1 MNVRVT
7 PLDTQPVNQQ
17 EIEIVERKGLGHP
30 DTICDALAEKL
41 SAELCKF
48 YYEKFGFVLHHNV
61 DKNLLVG
68 GSALPKFGGGEI
80 KEPIEIFLS
89 GRAIKEYK
97 GVKVPVDELAVESA
111 KEWLKENIHA
121 IDPEKHVRIHTY
133 IRPGSVDLVDIYM
146 RQLKEGLP
154 LSNDTSFGVGYAPFD
169 DLENVVYHVEKKLN
183 DKEFK
188 KVHPEVGED
197 IKVMG
202 VRIGEKIKITI
213 ACAFVD
219 RFVKDVDDYVE
230 KRENVR
236 KTALDVAKRFTTR
249 EVEVDINTGD
259 DIENANVYITVTG
272 TSAEAGDDG
281 EVGRG
286 NRVNGLIT
294 PYRPMSLEAA
304 AGKNPIT
311 HVGKLYNI
319 TANEIAREV
328 VKEIPEIEEAYVY
341 MVSQIGKPVNQPLAV
356 DVKVRSSQP
365 TEAFQPRV
373 EVIVNEKLSEMKDI
387 WKKLVN
393 GEITVY

>member
-1 MNVRVT
+1 MNVRLT
-7 PLDTQPVNQQ
+7 PLDTQPVWEQ

-48 YYEKFGFVLHHNV
+48 YYDKFGFVLHHNV

-68 GSALPKFGGGEI
+68 GSAVPKFGGGEVT
-80 KEPIEIFLS
+80 EPIEIFLS

-97 GVKVPVDELAVESA
+97 GVKVPVDEIAVESA
-111 KEWLKENIHA
+111 KEWLRENIHA
-121 IDPEKHVRIHTY
+121 IDPERHVKIHTY

-146 RQLKEGLP
+146 RQLREGVP

-169 DLENVVYHVEKKLN
+169 DLEQVVYNVEKKLN
-183 DKEFK
+183 DKELK
-188 KVHPEVGED
+188 KAHPEIGED
-197 IKVMG
+197 VKVMG
-202 VRIGEKIKITI
+202 VRVGEKIKITV

-219 RFVKDVDDYVE
+219 RFVKDVNDYAE

-236 KTALDVAKRFTTR
+236 RIALDVAKSLTRR
-249 EVEVDINTGD
+249 EVEVEVNTGD
-259 DIENANVYITVTG
+259 DLENGNVYITVTG

-319 TANEIAREV
+319 TSNEIAAAV
-328 VKEIPEIEEAYVY
+328 VREIPEVQEAYVY

-356 DVKVRSSQP
+356 DVKVRS
-365 TEAFQPRV
+365 EEELKKFEGKV
-373 EVIVNEKLSEMKDI
+373 EEIVKEHLNQMKDL
-387 WKKLVN
+387 WKKLVS

>member
-1 MNVRVT
+1 MNIRVT
-7 PLDTQPVNQQ
+7 PLDTQPVYEA
-17 EIEIVERKGLGHP
+17 EIEIVERKGIGHP

-68 GSALPKFGGGEI
+68 GSAIPAFGGGEV

-97 GVKVPVDELAVESA
+97 GVKVPVEEIAVESA

-121 IDPEKHVRIHTY
+121 IDPEKDVRIHTY

-146 RQLKEGLP
+146 RQLKEGVP
-154 LSNDTSFGVGYAPFD
+154 LSNDTSFGVGFAPFD
-169 DLENVVYHVEKKLN
+169 DVENVVYHTEKKLN
-183 DKEFK
+183 SKELK
-188 KVHPEVGED
+188 KVHPEIGED

-202 VRIGEKIKITI
+202 VRIGEKMEITI

-219 RFVKDVDDYVE
+219 RYVKDIDDYVE

-236 KTALDVAKRFTTR
+236 KIAYDVAKKFTNR
-249 EVEVDINTGD
+249 EVKIHINTGD
-259 DIENANVYITVTG
+259 DIENQNVYITVTG

-319 TANEIAREV
+319 TANEIAQAVVENIPE
-328 VKEIPEIEEAYVY
+328 VKEAYCY
-341 MVSQIGKPVNQPLAV
+341 MVSQIGKPVNEPLAV
-356 DVKVRSSQP
+356 DVKVRTSEKPEIFQP
-365 TEAFQPRV
+365 TIEK
-373 EVIVNEKLSEMKDI
+373 IVKDCLSDMKNT
-387 WKKLVN
+387 WKKLVE

>member
-1 MNVRVT
+1 MNIRVT
-7 PLDTQPVNQQ
+7 PLDTQPVYEA
-17 EIEIVERKGLGHP
+17 EIEIVERKGVGHP

-68 GSALPKFGGGEI
+68 GSAIPAFGGGEV

-121 IDPEKHVRIHTY
+121 IDPEKDVRIHTY

-146 RQLKEGLP
+146 RQLKEGVP
-154 LSNDTSFGVGYAPFD
+154 LSNDTSFGVGFAPFD
-169 DLENVVYHVEKKLN
+169 DVENVVYHIEKKLN
-183 DKEFK
+183 SKELK
-188 KVHPEVGED
+188 KVHPEIGED

-202 VRIGEKIKITI
+202 VRIGEKMEITI

-219 RFVKDVDDYVE
+219 RYVKDIDDYVE

-236 KTALDVAKRFTTR
+236 KIAYDVAKKFTDR
-249 EVEVDINTGD
+249 EVEIHINTGD
-259 DIENANVYITVTG
+259 DIENQNVYITVTG

-286 NRVNGLIT
+286 NRANGLIT

-319 TANEIAREV
+319 TANEIAKAV
-328 VKEIPEIEEAYVY
+328 VENIPEIEEAYCY
-341 MVSQIGKPVNQPLAV
+341 MVSQIGKPVNEPLAV
-356 DVKVRSSQP
+356 DVKVRTSGKP
-365 TEAFQPRV
+365 EAFQPAI
-373 EVIVNEKLSEMKDI
+373 EKIVRDCLSDMKNT
-387 WKKLVN
+387 WKKLVE

>member
-1 MNVRVT
+1 MNVKVT

-48 YYEKFGFVLHHNV
+48 YYDKFGFVLHHNV

-68 GSALPKFGGGEI
+68 GSALPKFGGGEV

-169 DLENVVYHVEKKLN
+169 DLENVVYHVERKLN
-183 DKEFK
+183 DREFK

-219 RFVKDVDDYVE
+219 RFVKDVDDYME
-230 KRENVR
+230 KKENVR
-236 KTALDVAKRFTTR
+236 RTALDVAKRFTTR

-259 DIENANVYITVTG
+259 DVENANVYITVTG

-328 VKEIPEIEEAYVY
+328 VNEVPEVEEAYVY

-365 TEAFQPRV
+365 TEAFQPKV

>member
-1 MNVRVT
+1 MNIRVT
-7 PLDTQPVNQQ
+7 PLDTQPVYEA
-17 EIEIVERKGLGHP
+17 EIEIVERKGIGHP

-68 GSALPKFGGGEI
+68 GKAIPKFGGGEVV
-80 KEPIEIFLS
+80 EPIEIFLS

-97 GVKVPVDELAVESA
+97 GIEIPVDEIAVESA
-111 KEWLKENIHA
+111 KEWLRENIHA
-121 IDPEKHVRIHTY
+121 IDVEKHVRICTY

-146 RQLKEGLP
+146 RKLKEGVP
-154 LSNDTSFGVGYAPFD
+154 LANDTSFGVGYAPFD
-169 DLENVVYHVEKKLN
+169 DVEKIVYAIEEKLN
-183 DKEFK
+183 SKEMK
-188 KVHPEVGED
+188 KTNPEIGED

-202 VRIGEKIKITI
+202 VRIEDKIKITI

-219 RFVKDVDDYVE
+219 RFVKDINDYVE

-236 KTALDVAKRFTTR
+236 KIALEVAKGLTDR
-249 EVEVDINTGD
+249 EVEIHVNTGD
-259 DIENANVYITVTG
+259 DVENQNVYITVTG
-272 TSAEAGDDG
+272 TSSEAGDDG

-319 TANEIAREV
+319 TANEIAKFVVENIEEV
-328 VKEIPEIEEAYVY
+328 EEAYCY
-341 MVSQIGKPVNQPLAV
+341 MVSQIGKPINEPLAV
-356 DVKVRSSQP
+356 DVKVRSQGNP
-365 TEAFQPRV
+365 KDFQ
-373 EVIVNEKLSEMKDI
+373 EKIEEIVKDCLADMKNI
-387 WKKLVN
+387 WKKLVE
-393 GEITVY
+393 GEVLVY

>member
-7 PLDTQPVNQQ
+7 PLDIQSVNNQ

-30 DTICDALAEKL
+30 DTICDALAERL
-41 SAELCKF
+41 SAELCKI

-68 GSALPKFGGGEI
+68 GSAVPKFGGGEV

-97 GVKVPVDELAVESA
+97 GEKIPVDEIAVECA
-111 KEWLKENIHA
+111 KDWLRENIHA
-121 IDPEKHVRIHTY
+121 IDPENHVKIHTY

-146 RQLKEGLP
+146 RQLKAGLP
-154 LSNDTSFGVGYAPFD
+154 LSNDTSFGVGFAPFD
-169 DLENVVYHVEKKLN
+169 ELENVVYHVERRLN

-197 IKVMG
+197 VKVMG
-202 VRIGEKIKITI
+202 VRVGEKIKITI

-219 RFVKDVDDYVE
+219 KFVRDIDDYVE

-236 KTALDVAKRFTTR
+236 RTALEVARKFTVR

-259 DIENANVYITVTG
+259 DIENQNVYITVTG

-319 TANEIAREV
+319 TANDIAKSVTE
-328 VKEIPEIEEAYVY
+328 EIPEIEEAYVY
-341 MVSQIGKPVNQPLAV
+341 MVSQIGKPINQPLAV
-356 DVKVRSSQP
+356 DVKVRSAENL
-365 TEAFQPRV
+365 EAFRPKI
-373 EVIVNEKLSEMKDI
+373 EVIVNENLSRMNEI
-387 WKKLVN
+387 WKRLIN
-393 GEITVY
+393 GEVTVY

>member
-7 PLDTQPVNQQ
+7 PLDVKPVREQ

-41 SAELCKF
+41 SAELCKI

-68 GSALPKFGGGEI
+68 GRALPQFGGGKVE
-80 KEPIEIFLS
+80 EPIEIILS

-97 GVKVPVDELAVESA
+97 GEKITVDEIAVESA

-121 IDPEKHVRIHTY
+121 IDPERDVKIHTR

-146 RQLKEGLP
+146 RQLKSGLP
-154 LSNDTSFGVGYAPFD
+154 LSNDTSFGVGFAPFD
-169 DLENVVYHVEKKLN
+169 DLESVVYHVEKRLN
-183 DKEFK
+183 DREFK
-188 KVHPEVGED
+188 ENHPEVGED

-202 VRIGEKIKITI
+202 VRVGEKIKITV

-219 RFVKDVDDYVE
+219 RFVKDVSDYAE
-230 KRENVR
+230 KKENVR
-236 KTALDVAKRFTTR
+236 KTALEVAKKFTTR

-259 DIENANVYITVTG
+259 DLESGNVYITVTG

-319 TANEIAREV
+319 TANDIAKSV
-328 VKEIPEIEEAYVY
+328 VEEIPEIEEAYVY

-356 DVKVRSSQP
+356 DVKVRSSEP
-365 TEAFQPRV
+365 VESFRPKI
-373 EVIVNEKLSEMKDI
+373 EVIVNENLSEMKNI
-387 WKKLVN
+387 WKRLVE
-393 GEITVY
+393 GEIKVY

>member
-1 MNVRVT
+1 MKLKVT
-7 PLDTQPVNQQ
+7 PLDTQPVYRA

-41 SAELCKF
+41 SAELCRF
-48 YYEKFGFVLHHNV
+48 YHEKFGFVLHHNV

-68 GSALPKFGGGEI
+68 GSAVPAFGGGEV

-97 GVKVPVDELAVESA
+97 GVKIPVDEIAVESA

-121 IDPEKHVRIHTY
+121 IDPERHVRIHTY

-146 RQLKEGLP
+146 RQLKEGVP

-169 DLENVVYHVEKKLN
+169 DLENVVYHIEKRLN
-183 DKEFK
+183 DRELK
-188 KVHPEVGED
+188 KNHPEIGED

-202 VRIGEKIKITI
+202 VRVGEKIKITI

-219 RFVKDVDDYVE
+219 RFVKDVNDYVE

-236 KTALDVAKRFTTR
+236 KIAYDVARSFTDR
-249 EVEVDINTGD
+249 EVEIDINTGD

-319 TANEIAREV
+319 TANEIAATV
-328 VKEIPEIEEAYVY
+328 VKEIPEIEEAYCY

-356 DVKVRSSQP
+356 DVKVRTSDNL
-365 TEAFQPRV
+365 EAFRPKI
-373 EVIVNEKLSEMKDI
+373 EVIVNECLSEMKNT
-387 WKKLVN
+387 WKKLV
-393 GEITVY
+393 EEKITVY

>member
-1 MNVRVT
+1 MNIKLT
-7 PLDTQPVNQQ
+7 PLDTTPVYSQ

-68 GSALPKFGGGEI
+68 GSALPKFGGGEVI
-80 KEPIEIFLS
+80 EPIEIFLS

-97 GVKVPVDELAVESA
+97 GVKIPVDEIAVESA
-111 KEWLKENIHA
+111 KEWLKNNIHA
-121 IDPEKHVRIHTY
+121 IDPEKHVKIHTY

-146 RQLKEGLP
+146 RQLKEGVP

-169 DLENVVYHVEKKLN
+169 DVERVVYNIEKRLN
-183 DKEFK
+183 SKETK
-188 KVHPEVGED
+188 KENPEIGED

-202 VRIGEKIKITI
+202 VRVGEKIKITI

-219 RFVKDVDDYVE
+219 KFVKDVKDYVE
-230 KRENVR
+230 KREKV
-236 KTALDVAKRFTTR
+236 KEIAYSVAKGLTER
-249 EVEVDINTGD
+249 EVDIEINTGD
-259 DIENANVYITVTG
+259 DLEGGNVYITVTG

-319 TANEIAREV
+319 TSNEIADRV
-328 VKEIPEIEEAYVY
+328 VKSIPEVEEAYVY
-341 MVSQIGKPVNQPLAV
+341 MVSQIGKPINEPLAV
-356 DVKVRSSQP
+356 DVKVR
-365 TEAFQPRV
+365 TKGALNFQSKV
-373 EVIVNEKLSEMKDI
+373 EEIVKECLSEMKDT
-387 WKKLVN
+387 WRKLVN

>member
-7 PLDTQPVNQQ
+7 PLDTQPVNTQ

-68 GSALPKFGGGEI
+68 GSALPKFGGGEVN
-80 KEPIEIFLS
+80 EPIEIFLS

-97 GVKVPVDELAVESA
+97 GVKIPVDEMAVESA

-169 DLENVVYHVEKKLN
+169 DLENVVYHVEKRLN
-183 DKEFK
+183 SKEFK
-188 KVHPEVGED
+188 EIHPEVGED

-219 RFVKDVDDYVE
+219 KFVKDINDYVE

-236 KTALDVAKRFTTR
+236 KVALDVAKKFTNR

-259 DIENANVYITVTG
+259 DVENENVYITVTG

-328 VKEIPEIEEAYVY
+328 VKEVPEIEEAYVY

-356 DVKVRSSQP
+356 DVKVRGSEP
-365 TEAFQPRV
+365 TESFQPKV

-387 WKKLVN
+387 WKRLVN

>member
-1 MNVRVT
+1 MNIKVT
-7 PLDTQPVNQQ
+7 PLDTMPVYAQ

-68 GSALPKFGGGEI
+68 GSALPKFGGGEV

-97 GVKVPVDELAVESA
+97 GVEIPVDEIAVESA
-111 KEWLKENIHA
+111 KEWLRENIHA
-121 IDPEKHVRIHTY
+121 IDPENHVRIHTY

-146 RQLKEGLP
+146 RQLKEGVS

-169 DLENVVYHVEKKLN
+169 DLENVVYHIEKRLN
-183 DKEFK
+183 DKELK
-188 KVHPEVGED
+188 KIHPEIGED

-202 VRIGEKIKITI
+202 VRVGEKIKVTV

-219 RFVKDVDDYVE
+219 RFVKDVNDYAQ
-230 KRENVR
+230 KRENV
-236 KTALDVAKRFTTR
+236 KKIATEVAKKFTDR
-249 EVEVDINTGD
+249 EVEVEVNTGD
-259 DIENANVYITVTG
+259 DLERGNVYITVTG

-319 TANEIAREV
+319 TSNEIARKV
-328 VKEIPEIEEAYVY
+328 VEEIPEIEEAYVY

-356 DVKVRSSQP
+356 DVKVRSSEP
-365 TEAFQPRV
+365 TEAFQPKV
-373 EVIVNEKLSEMKDI
+373 EVIVRDCLADMKNT
-387 WKKLVN
+387 WKKLVS
-393 GEITVY
+393 GEVTVY

>member
-1 MNVRVT
+1 MNIKVT
-7 PLDTQPVNQQ
+7 PLDTTPVYRQ

-68 GSALPKFGGGEI
+68 GSALPKFGGGEVL
-80 KEPIEIFLS
+80 EPIEIFLS
-89 GRAIKEYK
+89 GRAIKEYR
-97 GVKVPVDELAVESA
+97 GVKIPVDEIAVESA
-111 KEWLKENIHA
+111 KEWLRENIHA

-146 RQLKEGLP
+146 RQLKEGVP

-169 DLENVVYHVEKKLN
+169 DLENVVYHIEKRLN
-183 DKEFK
+183 DRELK
-188 KVHPEVGED
+188 KIHPEIGED
-197 IKVMG
+197 VKVMG
-202 VRIGEKIKITI
+202 VRVGEKITVTI

-219 RFVKDVDDYVE
+219 RFVKDVNDYAQ

-236 KTALDVAKRFTTR
+236 KIAYEVAKKFTDR
-249 EVEVDINTGD
+249 EVEIEVNTGD
-259 DIENANVYITVTG
+259 DLENGNVYITVTG

-319 TANEIAREV
+319 TSNEIAKRV
-328 VKEIPEIEEAYVY
+328 VREIPEIEEAYVY

-356 DVKVRSSQP
+356 DVKVRTAGNPQ
-365 TEAFQPRV
+365 AFQPKV
-373 EVIVNEKLSEMKDI
+373 EVIVRESLADMKNI
-387 WKKLVN
+387 WKRLVS

>member
-1 MNVRVT
+1 MNIKLT
-7 PLDTQPVNQQ
+7 SLDTTPVYEQ

-68 GSALPKFGGGEI
+68 GSALPKFGGGEVI
-80 KEPIEIFLS
+80 EPIEIFLS

-97 GVKVPVDELAVESA
+97 GVKIPVDEIAVESA
-111 KEWLKENIHA
+111 KEWLRNNIHA
-121 IDPEKHVRIHTY
+121 IDPEKHVKIHTY

-146 RQLKEGLP
+146 RQLKEGIP

-169 DLENVVYHVEKKLN
+169 DVESVVYNIEKKLN
-183 DKEFK
+183 SKETK
-188 KVHPEVGED
+188 EENPEIGED

-202 VRIGEKIKITI
+202 VRVGDKIKITI

-219 RFVKDVDDYVE
+219 RFVKDVNDYIE
-230 KRENVR
+230 KREKV
-236 KTALDVAKRFTTR
+236 KEIAYSVAKEYTKR
-249 EVEVDINTGD
+249 EVEIEINTGD
-259 DIENANVYITVTG
+259 DLENGNVYITVTG

-319 TANEIAREV
+319 TSNQIADKV
-328 VKEIPEIEEAYVY
+328 VKSIPEVEEAYVY
-341 MVSQIGKPVNQPLAV
+341 MVSQIGKPINEPLVV
-356 DVKVRSSQP
+356 DVKVR
-365 TEAFQPRV
+365 TKGELKFQKEV
-373 EVIVNEKLSEMKDI
+373 EGIVKECLSEMKGI

>member
-7 PLDTQPVNQQ
+7 PLDIQPVREQ

-41 SAELCKF
+41 SAELCKV
-48 YYEKFGFVLHHNV
+48 YYEKFGLVLHHNV

-68 GSALPKFGGGEI
+68 GRALPKFGGGKVE
-80 KEPIEIFLS
+80 EPIEIFLS

-97 GVKVPVDELAVESA
+97 GEKIPVDEIAVESA

-121 IDPEKHVRIHTY
+121 IDPERDVRIHTR

-146 RQLKEGLP
+146 RQLKSGLP
-154 LSNDTSFGVGYAPFD
+154 LSNDTSFGVGFAPFD
-169 DLENVVYHVEKKLN
+169 DLENVVYHVEKRLN

-188 KVHPEVGED
+188 KNHPEVGED

-202 VRIGEKIKITI
+202 VRVGEKIRITI

-219 RFVKDVDDYVE
+219 RFVKDVNDYAE

-236 KTALDVAKRFTTR
+236 KTALEVAKKFTTR

-259 DIENANVYITVTG
+259 DLERENVYITVTG

-319 TANEIAREV
+319 TANDIARSV
-328 VKEIPEIEEAYVY
+328 VEEIPEIEEAYVY

-356 DVKVRSSQP
+356 DVKVRSAEP
-365 TEAFQPRV
+365 VEPFKAKI
-373 EVIVNEKLSEMKDI
+373 EVIVNENLSEMKNI
-387 WKKLVN
+387 WKRLVE
-393 GEITVY
+393 GKTTVY

>member
-1 MNVRVT
+1 MNIKLT
-7 PLDTQPVNQQ
+7 PLDTTPVYSQ

-68 GSALPKFGGGEI
+68 GSALPKFGGGEVI
-80 KEPIEIFLS
+80 EPIEIFLS

-97 GVKVPVDELAVESA
+97 GVKIPVDEIAVESA
-111 KEWLKENIHA
+111 KEWLKDNIHA
-121 IDPEKHVRIHTY
+121 IDPEKHVKIHTY

-146 RQLKEGLP
+146 RQLKEGVP

-169 DLENVVYHVEKKLN
+169 DVESVVYNIERKLN
-183 DKEFK
+183 SKEIK
-188 KVHPEVGED
+188 KENPEIGED

-202 VRIGEKIKITI
+202 VRVGEKIKITI

-219 RFVKDVDDYVE
+219 RFVKGVEDYVE
-230 KRENVR
+230 KREKV
-236 KTALDVAKRFTTR
+236 KEIAYSVAKGLTER
-249 EVEVDINTGD
+249 EVDIEINTGD
-259 DIENANVYITVTG
+259 DLEGGNVYITVTG

-319 TANEIAREV
+319 TSNEIADKV
-328 VKEIPEIEEAYVY
+328 VKSIPEVEEAYVY
-341 MVSQIGKPVNQPLAV
+341 MVSQIGKPINEPLAV
-356 DVKVRSSQP
+356 DVKVR
-365 TEAFQPRV
+365 TKGELNFQGKV
-373 EVIVNEKLSEMKDI
+373 EEIVKECLSEMKDI

>member
-1 MNVRVT
+1 MNIRVT
-7 PLDTQPVNQQ
+7 PLDTQPVYEA
-17 EIEIVERKGLGHP
+17 EIEIVERKGVGHP

-68 GSALPKFGGGEI
+68 GSAIPAFGGGEV

-121 IDPEKHVRIHTY
+121 IDPEKDVRIHTY

-146 RQLKEGLP
+146 RQLKEGVP
-154 LSNDTSFGVGYAPFD
+154 LSNDTSFGVGFAPFD
-169 DLENVVYHVEKKLN
+169 DVENVVYHIEKKLN
-183 DKEFK
+183 SKELK
-188 KVHPEVGED
+188 KVHPEIGED

-202 VRIGEKIKITI
+202 VRIGEKMEITI

-219 RFVKDVDDYVE
+219 RYVKDIDDYVK

-236 KTALDVAKRFTTR
+236 KIAYDVAKKFTDR
-249 EVEVDINTGD
+249 EVEIHINTGD
-259 DIENANVYITVTG
+259 DIENQNVYITVTG

-286 NRVNGLIT
+286 NRANGLIT

-319 TANEIAREV
+319 TANEIAKAV
-328 VKEIPEIEEAYVY
+328 VENIPEIEEAYCY
-341 MVSQIGKPVNQPLAV
+341 MVSQIGKPVNEPLAV
-356 DVKVRSSQP
+356 DVKVRTSEKP
-365 TEAFQPRV
+365 EAFQPTI
-373 EVIVNEKLSEMKDI
+373 EKIVRDCLSDMKNT
-387 WKKLVN
+387 WKKLVE

>member
-1 MNVRVT
+1 MNIRVT
-7 PLDTQPVNQQ
+7 PLDVQPVWSS
-17 EIEIVERKGLGHP
+17 EIEIVERKGIGHP
-30 DTICDALAEKL
+30 DTICDALAERL

-48 YYEKFGFVLHHNV
+48 YYEHFGFVLHHNV

-68 GSALPKFGGGEI
+68 GSAVPKFGGG
-80 KEPIEIFLS
+80 KVTEPIEIFLS

-97 GVKVPVDELAVESA
+97 GVKVPVEEIAVESA

-121 IDPEKHVRIHTY
+121 IDPEKHVKIYTH

-146 RQLKEGLP
+146 RQLKEGVP

-169 DLENVVYHVEKKLN
+169 DLENVVYHIERKLN
-183 DKEFK
+183 DKKTKEA
-188 KVHPEVGED
+188 HPEIGED

-219 RFVKDVDDYVE
+219 RFVKDINDYVE

-236 KTALDVAKRFTTR
+236 NMAYEVAKQFTER
-249 EVEVDINTGD
+249 EVEVHINTGD
-259 DIENANVYITVTG
+259 DVENQNVYITVTG
-272 TSAEAGDDG
+272 TSSEAGDDG

-319 TANEIAREV
+319 TANEIAKAV
-328 VKEIPEIEEAYVY
+328 VESIPEIEEAYCY
-341 MVSQIGKPVNQPLAV
+341 MVSQIGKPVNEPLAV
-356 DVKVRSSQP
+356 DVKVRAK
-365 TEAFQPRV
+365 EEIAKFQEPI
-373 EVIVNEKLSEMKDI
+373 EKIVKECLAGMKDT
-387 WKKLVN
+387 WKRLVKE
-393 GEITVY
+393 EITVY

>member
-1 MNVRVT
+1 MNIKVT
-7 PLDTQPVNQQ
+7 PLDTMPVYAQ

-68 GSALPKFGGGEI
+68 GSALPKFGGGEV

-97 GVKVPVDELAVESA
+97 GVEIPVDEIAVESA
-111 KEWLKENIHA
+111 KEWLRENIHA

-146 RQLKEGLP
+146 RQLKEGVP

-169 DLENVVYHVEKKLN
+169 DLENVVYHIEKRLN
-183 DKEFK
+183 DKELK
-188 KVHPEVGED
+188 KIHPEIGED

-202 VRIGEKIKITI
+202 VRVGEKIKVTV

-219 RFVKDVDDYVE
+219 RFVKDVNDYAQ
-230 KRENVR
+230 KRENV
-236 KTALDVAKRFTTR
+236 KKIATEVAKKFTDR
-249 EVEVDINTGD
+249 EVEVEVNTGD
-259 DIENANVYITVTG
+259 DLERGNVYITVTG

-319 TANEIAREV
+319 TSNEIARKV
-328 VKEIPEIEEAYVY
+328 VEEIPEIEEAYVY

-356 DVKVRSSQP
+356 DVKARSSEP
-365 TEAFQPRV
+365 TEAFQSKV
-373 EVIVNEKLSEMKDI
+373 EVIVRDCLADMKNT
-387 WKKLVN
+387 WKKLVS
-393 GEITVY
+393 GEVTVY

>member
-48 YYEKFGFVLHHNV
+48 YYDKFGFVLHHNV

-202 VRIGEKIKITI
+202 VRLGEKIKITI

-230 KRENVR
+230 KKENVKR
-236 KTALDVAKRFTTR
+236 TALDVAKRFTTR

-259 DIENANVYITVTG
+259 DVENANVYITVTG

-365 TEAFQPRV
+365 TEAFQPKV

>member
-7 PLDTQPVNQQ
+7 PLDTQPVYRQ

-68 GSALPKFGGGEI
+68 GSALPRFGGGEVT
-80 KEPIEIFLS
+80 EPIEIFLA

-97 GVKVPVDELAVESA
+97 GVKVPVDEIAVEGA

-169 DLENVVYHVEKKLN
+169 DLENVVYHVEKRLN
-183 DKEFK
+183 DREFK
-188 KVHPEVGED
+188 KAHPEVGED

-202 VRIGEKIKITI
+202 VRVGEKIKITI

-219 RFVKDVDDYVE
+219 RFVKDINDYVE
-230 KRENVR
+230 KREKVR
-236 KTALDVAKRFTTR
+236 KTALEVAKEFTER

-259 DIENANVYITVTG
+259 DVENANVYITVTG

-319 TANEIAREV
+319 TANEIAKEV
-328 VKEIPEIEEAYVY
+328 VKEISEVEEAYVY

-365 TEAFQPRV
+365 SSSFQKRV
-373 EVIVNEKLSEMKDI
+373 EEIVNEKLVEMKDI
-387 WKKLVN
+387 WKRLVS

>member
-7 PLDTQPVNQQ
+7 PLDTQPVYRQ
-17 EIEIVERKGLGHP
+17 EIEIVERKGIGHP
-30 DTICDALAEKL
+30 DTICDAIAERL
-41 SAELCKF
+41 SAELCKI
-48 YYEKFGFVLHHNV
+48 YSEKFGFVLHHNV

-68 GSALPKFGGGEI
+68 GKALPKFGGGEVE
-80 KEPIEIFLS
+80 EPIEIFLA
-89 GRAIKEYK
+89 GRATKEYK
-97 GVKVPVDELAVESA
+97 GVKIPVDEIAVESA
-111 KEWLKENIHA
+111 KEWLRENIHA
-121 IDPEKHVRIHTY
+121 IDPDRHVKIHTH

-154 LSNDTSFGVGYAPFD
+154 LSNDTSFGVGFAPFD
-169 DLENVVYHVEKKLN
+169 DLESVVYHVEKRLN
-183 DKEFK
+183 DKSFK
-188 KVHPEVGED
+188 ESHPEVGED

-202 VRIGEKIKITI
+202 VRVGEKITITI

-219 RFVKDVDDYVE
+219 RFVKDINDYVE

-236 KTALDVAKRFTTR
+236 RTALEVAKKFTTR
-249 EVEVDINTGD
+249 EVEVNINTGD
-259 DIENANVYITVTG
+259 DVEGGNVYITVTG

-319 TANEIAREV
+319 TANDIARSVVEEISEV
-328 VKEIPEIEEAYVY
+328 EEAYVY
-341 MVSQIGKPVNQPLAV
+341 MVSQIGKPINQPLAV
-356 DVKVRSSQP
+356 DVKVRAGENV
-365 TEAFQPRV
+365 EAFRPKI
-373 EVIVNEKLSEMKDI
+373 EVIVNENLSQMKNI
-387 WKKLVN
+387 WKRLVE
-393 GEITVY
+393 GELTVY

>member
-1 MNVRVT
+1 MNIRVT
-7 PLDTQPVNQQ
+7 PLDTQPVNGA

-68 GSALPKFGGGEI
+68 GSAIPKFMGGEVT
-80 KEPIEIFLS
+80 EPIEIFLS

-97 GVKVPVDELAVESA
+97 GVKIPVEELAVESA
-111 KEWLKENIHA
+111 KKWLRENIHA
-121 IDPEKHVRIHTY
+121 IDPEKDVRIYTY

-146 RQLKEGLP
+146 RQLKEGVP

-169 DLENVVYHVEKKLN
+169 EVENVVYHIEKKLN
-183 DKEFK
+183 SKELK
-188 KVHPEVGED
+188 KIHPELGED

-202 VRIGEKIKITI
+202 VRIGETIKVTI

-219 RFVKDVDDYVE
+219 RYIKDINDYVE

-236 KTALDVAKRFTTR
+236 KIAYDVATKFTNR
-249 EVEVDINTGD
+249 EVQIYVNTGD
-259 DIENANVYITVTG
+259 DIENQNVYITVTG

-319 TANEIAREV
+319 TANEIAKAVIEN
-328 VKEIPEIEEAYVY
+328 IPEIEEAYCY
-341 MVSQIGKPVNQPLAV
+341 MVSQIGKPVNEPLAV
-356 DVKVRSSQP
+356 DVKIRTSEKPES
-365 TEAFQPRV
+365 FQSRIDT
-373 EVIVNEKLSEMKDI
+373 IVKDCLSEMKNT
-387 WKKLVN
+387 WKKLVEE
-393 GEITVY
+393 EITVY

>member
-1 MNVRVT
+1 MNIKVT
-7 PLDTQPVNQQ
+7 PLDTTPVYKQ

-68 GSALPKFGGGEI
+68 GSALPKFGGGEVL
-80 KEPIEIFLS
+80 EPIEIFLS

-97 GVKVPVDELAVESA
+97 GVKIPVDEIAVESA
-111 KEWLKENIHA
+111 KEWLRDNIHA
-121 IDPEKHVRIHTY
+121 LDPDRHTKIHTY

-146 RQLKEGLP
+146 RQLKEGVP

-169 DLENVVYHVEKKLN
+169 DLENVVYHIEKRLN
-183 DKEFK
+183 DKELK
-188 KVHPEVGED
+188 KVHPEIGED

-202 VRIGEKIKITI
+202 VRIGEKITVTI

-219 RFVKDVDDYVE
+219 RFVKDVDDYVQ

-236 KTALDVAKRFTTR
+236 QMAYDVAKRFTNR
-249 EVEVDINTGD
+249 EVVIEINTGD
-259 DIENANVYITVTG
+259 DIESGNVYITVTG

-319 TANEIAREV
+319 TANLIAKRV
-328 VKEIPEIEEAYVY
+328 VEEIPEVEEAYVY

-356 DVKVRSSQP
+356 DVKVR
-365 TEAFQPRV
+365 TEEDPKAFQPKI
-373 EVIVNEKLSEMKDI
+373 EVIVRDCLSEMKDI
-387 WKKLVN
+387 WKKLVS

>member
-1 MNVRVT
+1 MNIKLT
-7 PLDTQPVNQQ
+7 PLDTTPVYSQ

-68 GSALPKFGGGEI
+68 GSALPKFGGGEVT
-80 KEPIEIFLS
+80 EPIEIFLS

-97 GVKVPVDELAVESA
+97 GVKIPVDEIAVESA
-111 KEWLKENIHA
+111 KEWLRNNIHA
-121 IDPEKHVRIHTY
+121 IDPDKHVKIHTY

-146 RQLKEGLP
+146 RQLKEGVP

-169 DLENVVYHVEKKLN
+169 DVESVVYNIEKRLN
-183 DKEFK
+183 SKETK
-188 KVHPEVGED
+188 KENPEIGED
-197 IKVMG
+197 VKVMG
-202 VRIGEKIKITI
+202 VRLGDRIKITI

-219 RFVKDVDDYVE
+219 RFVKDVKDYIE
-230 KRENVR
+230 KREKV
-236 KTALDVAKRFTTR
+236 KEIAYSVAKEYTKR
-249 EVEVDINTGD
+249 EVEIEINTGD
-259 DIENANVYITVTG
+259 DLESGNVYITVTG

-319 TANEIAREV
+319 TSNQIADKV
-328 VKEIPEIEEAYVY
+328 VKSIPEVEEAYVY
-341 MVSQIGKPVNQPLAV
+341 MVSQIGKPINEPLAV
-356 DVKVRSSQP
+356 DVKVR
-365 TEAFQPRV
+365 TKGELNFQKEV
-373 EVIVNEKLSEMKDI
+373 EGIVKECLSEMKDI

>member
-1 MNVRVT
+1 MNIKLT
-7 PLDTQPVNQQ
+7 PLDTTPVYSQ

-68 GSALPKFGGGEI
+68 GSALPKFGGGEVT
-80 KEPIEIFLS
+80 EPIEIFLS

-97 GVKVPVDELAVESA
+97 GVKIPVDEIAVESA
-111 KEWLKENIHA
+111 KEWLRNNIHA
-121 IDPEKHVRIHTY
+121 IDPDKHVKIHTY

-146 RQLKEGLP
+146 RQLKEGVP

-169 DLENVVYHVEKKLN
+169 DVESVVYNIEKRLN
-183 DKEFK
+183 SKETK
-188 KVHPEVGED
+188 KENPEIGED
-197 IKVMG
+197 VKVMG
-202 VRIGEKIKITI
+202 VRVGDRIKITI

-219 RFVKDVDDYVE
+219 KFVKDVKDYIE
-230 KRENVR
+230 KREKV
-236 KTALDVAKRFTTR
+236 KEIAYSVAKEYTKR
-249 EVEVDINTGD
+249 EVEIEINTGD
-259 DIENANVYITVTG
+259 DLESGNVYITVTG

-319 TANEIAREV
+319 TSNQIADKV
-328 VKEIPEIEEAYVY
+328 VKSIPEVEEAYVY
-341 MVSQIGKPVNQPLAV
+341 MVSQIGKPINEPLAV
-356 DVKVRSSQP
+356 DVKVR
-365 TEAFQPRV
+365 TKGELNFQKEV
-373 EVIVNEKLSEMKDI
+373 EGIVKECLSEMKDI

>member
-1 MNVRVT
+1 MNIRVT
-7 PLDTQPVNQQ
+7 PLDTTPVYSQ

-41 SAELCKF
+41 SSELCKF

-68 GSALPKFGGGEI
+68 GSAVPAFGGGEVL
-80 KEPIEIFLS
+80 EPIEIFLS

-97 GVKVPVDELAVESA
+97 GVKVPVDEIAVESA
-111 KEWLKENIHA
+111 KEWLRENIHGM
-121 IDPEKHVRIHTY
+121 DPDKHVRIHTY

-146 RQLKEGLP
+146 RQLKEGVP

-169 DLENVVYHVEKKLN
+169 DLENVVYHIEKRLN
-183 DKEFK
+183 DKELK

-197 IKVMG
+197 VKVMG
-202 VRIGEKIKITI
+202 VRVGDKIKVTI

-219 RFVKDVDDYVE
+219 RFVKDVDDYAQ

-236 KTALDVAKRFTTR
+236 RIALEVAKRFTTR
-249 EVEVDINTGD
+249 EVEVEVNTGD
-259 DIENANVYITVTG
+259 DLESGNVYITVTG

-319 TANEIAREV
+319 TSNEIAAAV
-328 VKEIPEIEEAYVY
+328 VKEIPEVQEAYVY
-341 MVSQIGKPVNQPLAV
+341 MVSQIGKPINQPLAV
-356 DVKVRSSQP
+356 DVKVRSEGELQK
-365 TEAFQPRV
+365 FQIKV
-373 EVIVNEKLSEMKDI
+373 EEIVKEHLNQMKDL
-387 WKKLVN
+387 WKKLVS

>member
-7 PLDTQPVNQQ
+7 PLDTQPVNVQ

-80 KEPIEIFLS
+80 KESIEIFLS

-97 GVKVPVDELAVESA
+97 GVKIPVDEVAVESA

-121 IDPEKHVRIHTY
+121 IDPEKHVRIYTY

-169 DLENVVYHVEKKLN
+169 DLESVVYHIEKRLN

-219 RFVKDVDDYVE
+219 RFVKDIDDYVE

-236 KTALDVAKRFTTR
+236 KTALDVAKRFTNR

-328 VKEIPEIEEAYVY
+328 VKGVPEIEEAYVY

-365 TEAFQPRV
+365 VESFQPKL

-387 WKKLVN
+387 WRRLVN

>member
-1 MNVRVT
+1 
-7 PLDTQPVNQQ
+7 
-17 EIEIVERKGLGHP
+17 
-30 DTICDALAEKL
+30 
-41 SAELCKF
+41 
-48 YYEKFGFVLHHNV
+48 EKFGFVLHHNV

-68 GSALPKFGGGEI
+68 GSAVPAFGGGEV

-97 GVKVPVDELAVESA
+97 GVKIPIDEIAVESA

-121 IDPEKHVRIHTY
+121 IDPERHVRIHTY

-146 RQLKEGLP
+146 RQLKEGVP

-169 DLENVVYHVEKKLN
+169 DLENVVYHIEKRLN
-183 DKEFK
+183 DRELK
-188 KVHPEVGED
+188 KNHPEIGED

-202 VRIGEKIKITI
+202 VRVGEKIKITI

-219 RFVKDVDDYVE
+219 RFVKDVNDYVE

-236 KTALDVAKRFTTR
+236 KIAYDVAKRFTDR
-249 EVEVDINTGD
+249 EVEIDINTGD
-259 DIENANVYITVTG
+259 DTENANVYITVTG

-319 TANEIAREV
+319 TANEIAAAV
-328 VKEIPEIEEAYVY
+328 VKEIPEIEEAYCY

-356 DVKVRSSQP
+356 DVKVRTSDNI
-365 TEAFQPRV
+365 EAFRPKI
-373 EVIVNEKLSEMKDI
+373 EVIVNECLSEMKNT
-387 WKKLVN
+387 WKKLVE
-393 GEITVY
+393 GKIIVY

>member
-7 PLDTQPVNQQ
+7 PLDTQPVWEQ

-68 GSALPKFGGGEI
+68 GSALPRFGGGEVT
-80 KEPIEIFLS
+80 EPIEIFLS

-97 GVKVPVDELAVESA
+97 GVKIPVDEIAVESA
-111 KEWLKENIHA
+111 KEWLRENIHA
-121 IDPEKHVRIHTY
+121 IDPDRHVRIHTY

-146 RQLKEGLP
+146 RQLKEGVP

-169 DLENVVYHVEKKLN
+169 DLESVVFNVEKKLN
-183 DKEFK
+183 SKEIK
-188 KVHPEVGED
+188 EKHPEIGED
-197 IKVMG
+197 VKVMG
-202 VRIGEKIKITI
+202 VRVGEKMKITI

-219 RFVKDVDDYVE
+219 RFVKDVEDYAQ

-236 KTALDVAKRFTTR
+236 KIALEVAKQFTNR
-249 EVEVDINTGD
+249 EVEVEVNTGD
-259 DIENANVYITVTG
+259 DLESGNVYITVTG

-319 TANEIAREV
+319 TANEIAKGV
-328 VKEIPEIEEAYVY
+328 VSEIEGIEEAYVY

-356 DVKVRSSQP
+356 DVKVRSQEP
-365 TEAFQPRV
+365 AQAFQGKV
-373 EVIVNEKLSEMKDI
+373 EEIVKEHLAQMKEI
-387 WKKLVN
+387 WKRLVN

>member
-7 PLDTQPVNQQ
+7 PLDTQPVYRQ

-68 GSALPKFGGGEI
+68 GSALPRFGGGEVT
-80 KEPIEIFLS
+80 EPIEIFLA

-97 GVKVPVDELAVESA
+97 GVKVPVDEIAVEGA

-146 RQLKEGLP
+146 RQLREGLP

-169 DLENVVYHVEKKLN
+169 DLENVVYHVEKRLN

-188 KVHPEVGED
+188 KAHPEVGED

-202 VRIGEKIKITI
+202 VRVGEKIKITI

-219 RFVKDVDDYVE
+219 RFIKDINDYVE
-230 KRENVR
+230 KREKVR
-236 KTALDVAKRFTTR
+236 KTALEVAKEFTER

-259 DIENANVYITVTG
+259 DVENANVYITVTG

-319 TANEIAREV
+319 TANEIAKEV
-328 VKEIPEIEEAYVY
+328 VKEISEVEEAYVY

-365 TEAFQPRV
+365 SSSFQKRV
-373 EVIVNEKLSEMKDI
+373 EEIVSDKLAEMKDI
-387 WKKLVN
+387 WKRLVS

>member
-7 PLDTQPVNQQ
+7 PLDTQPVYRQ
-17 EIEIVERKGLGHP
+17 EIEIVERKGIGHP
-30 DTICDALAEKL
+30 DTICDAIAERL
-41 SAELCKF
+41 SAELCKI
-48 YYEKFGFVLHHNV
+48 YAEKFGFVLHHNV

-68 GSALPKFGGGEI
+68 GKALPKFGGGEVE
-80 KEPIEIFLS
+80 EPIEIFLA
-89 GRAIKEYK
+89 GRATKEYK
-97 GVKVPVDELAVESA
+97 GVKIPVDEIAVESA
-111 KEWLKENIHA
+111 KEWLRENIHA
-121 IDPEKHVRIHTY
+121 IDPDRHVKIHTH

-154 LSNDTSFGVGYAPFD
+154 LSNDTSFGVGFAPFD
-169 DLENVVYHVEKKLN
+169 DLESVVYHVEKRLN
-183 DKEFK
+183 DKSFK
-188 KVHPEVGED
+188 ESHPEVGED

-202 VRIGEKIKITI
+202 VRVGEKITITI

-219 RFVKDVDDYVE
+219 RFVKDINDYVE

-236 KTALDVAKRFTTR
+236 RTALEVAKKFTTR
-249 EVEVDINTGD
+249 EVEVNINTGD
-259 DIENANVYITVTG
+259 DVEGGNVYITVTG

-319 TANEIAREV
+319 TANDIARSV
-328 VKEIPEIEEAYVY
+328 VEEIPEVEEAYVY
-341 MVSQIGKPVNQPLAV
+341 MVSQIGKPINQPLAV
-356 DVKVRSSQP
+356 DVKVRAGENV
-365 TEAFQPRV
+365 EAFRPKI
-373 EVIVNEKLSEMKDI
+373 EVIVNENLSQMKNI
-387 WKKLVN
+387 WKRLVE
-393 GEITVY
+393 GELTVY

>member
-7 PLDTQPVNQQ
+7 PLDTQPVWEQ

-68 GSALPKFGGGEI
+68 GSALPRFGGGEVT
-80 KEPIEIFLS
+80 EPIEIFLS

-97 GVKVPVDELAVESA
+97 GIKIPVDEIAVESA
-111 KEWLKENIHA
+111 KEWLRENIHA
-121 IDPEKHVRIHTY
+121 IDPDRHVRIHTY

-146 RQLKEGLP
+146 RQLKEGVP

-169 DLENVVYHVEKKLN
+169 DLESVVFNVEKKLN
-183 DKEFK
+183 SKEIK
-188 KVHPEVGED
+188 EKHPEIGED
-197 IKVMG
+197 VKVMG
-202 VRIGEKIKITI
+202 VRVGEKMKITI

-219 RFVKDVDDYVE
+219 RFVKDVEDYAQ

-236 KTALDVAKRFTTR
+236 KIALEVAKQFTNR
-249 EVEVDINTGD
+249 EVEVEVNTGD
-259 DIENANVYITVTG
+259 DLESGNVYITVTG

-319 TANEIAREV
+319 TANEIAKGV
-328 VKEIPEIEEAYVY
+328 VSEIEGIEEAYVY

-356 DVKVRSSQP
+356 DVKVRSQEP
-365 TEAFQPRV
+365 AQAFQGKV
-373 EVIVNEKLSEMKDI
+373 EEIVKEHLAQMKEI
-387 WKKLVN
+387 WKRLVN

>member
-1 MNVRVT
+1 MNIKVT
-7 PLDTQPVNQQ
+7 PLDTMPVYAQ

-68 GSALPKFGGGEI
+68 GSALPKFGGGEV

-97 GVKVPVDELAVESA
+97 GVKIPVDEIAVESA
-111 KEWLKENIHA
+111 KEWLRENIHA
-121 IDPEKHVRIHTY
+121 IDPENHVRIHTY

-146 RQLKEGLP
+146 RQLKEGVP

-169 DLENVVYHVEKKLN
+169 DLENVVYHIEKRLN
-183 DKEFK
+183 DKELK
-188 KVHPEVGED
+188 KVHPEIGED

-202 VRIGEKIKITI
+202 VRVGEKIKVTV

-219 RFVKDVDDYVE
+219 RFIKDVNDYAQ
-230 KRENVR
+230 KRENV
-236 KTALDVAKRFTTR
+236 KKIATEVAKKFTDR
-249 EVEVDINTGD
+249 EVEVEVNTGD
-259 DIENANVYITVTG
+259 DLERGNVYITVTG

-319 TANEIAREV
+319 TSNEIARKV
-328 VKEIPEIEEAYVY
+328 VEEIPEIEEAYVY

-356 DVKVRSSQP
+356 DVKVRSSEP
-365 TEAFQPRV
+365 TEAFQPKV
-373 EVIVNEKLSEMKDI
+373 EVIVRDCLADMKNT
-387 WKKLVN
+387 WKKLVS
-393 GEITVY
+393 GEVTVY